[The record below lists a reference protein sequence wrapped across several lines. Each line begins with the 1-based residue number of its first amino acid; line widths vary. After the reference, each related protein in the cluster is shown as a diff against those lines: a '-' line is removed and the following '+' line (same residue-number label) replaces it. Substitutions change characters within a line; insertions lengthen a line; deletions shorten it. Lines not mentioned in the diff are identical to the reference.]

1 MLDVLKDIDI
11 QIKFKIQN
19 YVMSLQ
25 LDNTNY
31 QFVTE
36 YQNALQS
43 VDKDTYNKIN
53 QTINNYLL
61 ERLKNGEC

>member
-1 MLDVLKDIDI
+1 
-11 QIKFKIQN
+11 
-19 YVMSLQ
+19 MSLQ